1 MKVLSIG
8 NSFSQDAHRYLH
20 SIAKNR
26 GVDLQ
31 TVNLYIGGCSL
42 RTHYLNVLGD
52 KQAYDLEFNGVNTG
66 VKVSIK
72 QVLESVEWDVITL
85 QQVSHLSFNQ
95 ESYSPYLQEVILYV
109 EKYCPNSKIY
119 MHETWAYANGSEKL
133 ANTVYNTAIDMFNDV
148 KKTYLTIANQ
158 FNINAV
164 IPSGS
169 AMINALSLGIQKI
182 YRDGFHASLG
192 IGRYLLG
199 LTWYKT
205 ITGNSIDNDSFCD
218 FDEKVTDF
226 ERKIA
231 IQAVNLTVK

>member
-20 SIAKNR
+20 SIAKNN

-52 KQAYDLEFNGVNTG
+52 KQAYDLEFNGASTG
-66 VKVSIK
+66 VKVSIR

-85 QQVSHLSFNQ
+85 QQVSNLSFKQ
-95 ESYSPYLQEVILYV
+95 ESYSPYVQEVLSYV
-109 EKYCPNSKIY
+109 KKYCPNTKIY
-119 MHETWAYANGSEKL
+119 LHETWAYANGSEKL
-133 ANTVYNTAIDMFNDV
+133 ASTPYNNATDMFNDV
-148 KKTYLTIANQ
+148 KKTYLAMANQ
-158 FNINAV
+158 LGINAI

-169 AMINALSLGIQKI
+169 AMITALSLGIQKI
-182 YRDGFHASLG
+182 HRDGFHASFG

-205 ITGNSIDNDSFCD
+205 LTGNSIDNDSFCD
-218 FDEKVTDF
+218 FDEEVSDF

-231 IQAVNLTVK
+231 IQAVNLVVK